1 MNCATVKEWM
11 PHYIDGQLSPE
22 ADYSIRQHIQSCPG
36 CAEWLEEAR
45 GLAALWSDM
54 EAELGTASPEA
65 MSPDFPDLTADV
77 MAQIDRLENGRRE
90 RVMKSTMSRRRT
102 APGTSW
108 MHYGVAVGLTFLLL
122 QFGVF
127 EHLAYGITEINGQMS
142 SSVSTWFNPQ
152 SNNP

>member
-11 PHYIDGQLSPE
+11 PHYIDGQLPPE
-22 ADYSIRQHIQSCPG
+22 AQQTIRLHAESCPD
-36 CAEWLEEAR
+36 CAQWLEEAR
-45 GLAALWSDM
+45 GLAALWNEM
-54 EAELGTASPEA
+54 EAGLDGLGQEA
-65 MSPDFPDLTADV
+65 IQPMDFPDLTADV
-77 MAQIDRLENGRRE
+77 MAKIDRMENGRRE
-90 RVMKSTMSRRRT
+90 RVIKATMSRRRT

-142 SSVSTWFNPQ
+142 TSVSAWFGPQ
-152 SNNP
+152 GK